1 MTDEAVNSPIRRS
14 DRYALPPK
22 SGSLLPAAPINAPWR
37 TVSPHLAAWRS
48 PGCKPERLSATAPC
62 VPLRYALPG
71 PILGGVSKGEGP
83 QSRPFVPRG
92 GMGDGWRPPCFW
104 WGSKGEASLRQ
115 RYLPLALTWE
125 CPPVGAERS
134 RCILC
139 RIAALLTAKPC
150 FLSRKLGPLFALLW
164 RDQNNLLVKCQDP
177 WYDNMK
183 NLKGCLR

>member
-1 MTDEAVNSPIRRS
+1 MTGEAANSPIRRS
-14 DRYALPPK
+14 DRYALPTK
-22 SGSLLPAAPINAPWR
+22 SRNLLPAAPINAPWR
-37 TVSPHLAAWRS
+37 TVSPHLATWRS
-48 PGCKPERLSATAPC
+48 PGFKPERLSTTASC

-125 CPPVGAERS
+125 CPPLREQGKCGVHSPRQS
-134 RCILC
+134 RASL
-139 RIAALLTAKPC
+139 RRTVHNKT
-150 FLSRKLGPLFALLW
+150 
-164 RDQNNLLVKCQDP
+164 LLVKSPNP

>member
-1 MTDEAVNSPIRRS
+1 LTGEAANSPIRRS
-14 DRYALPPK
+14 DRYALPTK
-22 SGSLLPAAPINAPWR
+22 SRNLLPAAPINAPWR
-37 TVSPHLAAWRS
+37 TVSPHLATWRS
-48 PGCKPERLSATAPC
+48 PGFKPERLSTTASC

-125 CPPVGAERS
+125 CPPCGSKENVGCIPHGKAVFPVPEAGTVFCTIKARS
-134 RCILC
+134 KQPSCEMP
-139 RIAALLTAKPC
+139 K
-150 FLSRKLGPLFALLW
+150 SM
-164 RDQNNLLVKCQDP
+164 V
-177 WYDNMK
+177 
-183 NLKGCLR
+183 